1 MQDYSVVWLL
11 QFIGAISSFPSLLSG
26 AIGFDSLTLLSLS
39 CREVPAYAAFYGTF
53 ETSKRALTPKGAKP
67 SDLAIHWVMFS
78 GSVAGVGYWTACY
91 PLDLIKTKIQSEPLV
106 GPIRQLVPL
115 LSSLSEPRLSSHT
128 VFARSGRDLL
138 RVSHVL
144 FQLELPHSLHMKLLQ
159 RFLGFEQC

>member
-26 AIGFDSLTLLSLS
+26 AIGFDSLTLLSRS

-53 ETSKRALTPKGAKP
+53 EASKRALTPKGAKP
-67 SDLAIHWVMFS
+67 SNLAIHWVMFS

-106 GPIRQLVPL
+106 GPN
-115 LSSLSEPRLSSHT
+115 SSARAPSIISVGAKDCQVTRCSRALEGICYVYHT
-128 VFARSGRDLL
+128 YYFSW
-138 RVSHVL
+138 SCHI
-144 FQLELPHSLHMKLLQ
+144 H
-159 RFLGFEQC
+159 CI